1 MGNNNYQNW
10 DEEED
15 FNYEDEYEQPR
26 KANDGNDLVKQLR
39 KSLREAEKRNKELEA
54 IANEFQTTKRQQT
67 IQSVL
72 AERGVN
78 PAIAEFIP
86 ADIDASDIEALNN
99 WLDSKGE
106 IFGIQQ
112 RERSQ
117 DVNNLNRINS
127 VTENGAFIENEEDI
141 LSNIDKAGSEEE
153 LYNILRSLG

>member
-1 MGNNNYQNW
+1 MSNNYQNW

-15 FNYEDEYEQPR
+15 FDTEDGYEQPR

-39 KSLREAEKRNKELEA
+39 KSLRDAEKRNKELETA
-54 IANEFQTTKRQQT
+54 VSEYNTQKRQQT

-86 ADIDASDIEALNN
+86 SDIDSTDVEALNN

-117 DVNNLNRINS
+117 DINDLNRINS
-127 VTENGAFIENEEDI
+127 VTENSGTFDNSEQMFSSIDGAQ
-141 LSNIDKAGSEEE
+141 SEEE
-153 LYNILRSLG
+153 LYAILRSLG

>member
-1 MGNNNYQNW
+1 VVS
-10 DEEED
+10 
-15 FNYEDEYEQPR
+15 EYNTQ
-26 KANDGNDLVKQLR
+26 
-39 KSLREAEKRNKELEA
+39 
-54 IANEFQTTKRQQT
+54 KRQQT

-86 ADIDASDIEALNN
+86 SDIDSTDVEALNN

-112 RERSQ
+112 RERKQ
-117 DVNNLNRINS
+117 EVNDLNRINS
-127 VTENGAFIENEEDI
+127 VTENSGGFNNADEAFSSIDNAQSEED
-141 LSNIDKAGSEEE
+141 

>member
-1 MGNNNYQNW
+1 MVNNYQNW
-10 DEEED
+10 DEEDD
-15 FNYEDEYEQPR
+15 FDMEDEYEQPR
-26 KANDGNDLVKQLR
+26 KANNGNDLVKQLR
-39 KSLREAEKRNKELEA
+39 KSLRDAEKRNKELETVVSEY
-54 IANEFQTTKRQQT
+54 NTQKRQQT

-86 ADIDASDIEALNN
+86 SDIDSTDVEALNN

-112 RERSQ
+112 RERKQ
-117 DVNNLNRINS
+117 EVNDLNRINS
-127 VTENGAFIENEEDI
+127 VTENSGGFDNADEAF
-141 LSNIDKAGSEEE
+141 SSIDNAQSEEE

>member
-1 MGNNNYQNW
+1 MSNNYQNW
-10 DEEED
+10 DEED
-15 FNYEDEYEQPR
+15 FDIEDETEQPR

-39 KSLREAEKRNKELEA
+39 KSLRDAEKRNKELETA
-54 IANEFQTTKRQQT
+54 VSEYNTQKRQQT

-86 ADIDASDIEALNN
+86 SDIDSTDVEALNN

-117 DVNNLNRINS
+117 DINDLNRINS
-127 VTENGAFIENEEDI
+127 VTENSGTFDNSEQMFSSIDGA
-141 LSNIDKAGSEEE
+141 KSEEE
-153 LYNILRSLG
+153 LYAILRSLG